1 MKKILF
7 AALSALI
14 LLLTGCYDA
23 NEPNNIAYVV
33 ALGVDTTD
41 DDNIYEFTVQF
52 AKTTQISGGSSEE
65 GGKEGSDI
73 VEIISIKAPT
83 IYSAV
88 NIANQIVSKKF
99 TLAHTKLIVVS
110 DEIAKNGISNLFD
123 TLGRNSDIRPNIYM
137 AVSNGKAKDYLEA
150 VKPVAEIN
158 PVTYYRLIYEAAYGG
173 YVPKIILKD
182 FYFQLDGKDKQN
194 VLPLSGV
201 NSEQVSDEE
210 SENSSSDKS
219 SQGSEEKQN
228 KNTESD
234 KGDTKIIE
242 INKQGFNYLLKK
254 YTAGNIDVDKKNASE
269 VIGMAVFKG
278 DKMIGTMD
286 SIDSLIYNILRG
298 SFDLS
303 YVSYYNEKTPDSP
316 VTIAIEQERK
326 PQISVKI
333 ENDKPKIKI
342 KLFIEGQLISE
353 STENPIEYNLESTE
367 HAFADETKQAINEFL
382 AHTLEYDSDIVGF
395 GQHAKK
401 NFLTYDKFEKYD
413 WYSHYNESEFDV
425 EVVFKIRR
433 IGFIDLSKN
442 EKGDR

>member
-7 AALSALI
+7 AALSSLI
-14 LLLTGCYDA
+14 FLLTGCYDA
-23 NEPNNIAYVV
+23 NEPNNIAYIV
-33 ALGVDTTD
+33 ALGVDTTA

-99 TLAHTKLIVVS
+99 NLAHTKLIVIS
-110 DEIAKNGISNLFD
+110 DEIAKSGISNLFD

-158 PVTYYRLIYEAAYGG
+158 PITYYRLIYESAYGG

-201 NSEQVSDEE
+201 NTEQVSDEE

-219 SQGSEEKQN
+219 SQDGEEKENTKFN
-228 KNTESD
+228 KR
-234 KGDTKIIE
+234 DTKVIE

-254 YTAGNIDVDKKNASE
+254 YTAGNMDVDKKNASE

-303 YVSYYNEKTPDSP
+303 YVSYYKEETPDSP

-333 ENDKPKIKI
+333 EDDKPKIKI
-342 KLFIEGQLISE
+342 KLFLEGQLISE
-353 STENPIEYNLESTE
+353 STENPIEYELKSAERV
-367 HAFADETKQAINEFL
+367 FADETKQAINEFL
-382 AHTLEYDSDIVGF
+382 THTLEYDSDIIGF

-401 NFLTYDKFEKYD
+401 NFLTYDQFKKYD
-413 WYSHYNESEFDV
+413 WYSHYSESKFDV
-425 EVVFKIRR
+425 DVEFKVRR

-442 EKGDR
+442 QKGDR

>member
-7 AALSALI
+7 AALSSLI
-14 LLLTGCYDA
+14 FLLTGCYDA
-23 NEPNNIAYVV
+23 NEPNNIAYIV
-33 ALGVDTTD
+33 AIGVDTTD

-88 NIANQIVSKKF
+88 SIANQIVSKKF
-99 TLAHTKLIVVS
+99 TLAHTKLIVIS
-110 DEIAKNGISNLFD
+110 DEIAKSGISNLFD

-158 PVTYYRLIYEAAYGG
+158 PITYYRLIYESAYGG

-201 NSEQVSDEE
+201 NTEQVSDEE
-210 SENSSSDKS
+210 SENLSSDKS
-219 SQGSEEKQN
+219 SQDGEEKE
-228 KNTESD
+228 NTKFD
-234 KGDTKIIE
+234 KRDTKVIE

-254 YTAGNIDVDKKNASE
+254 YTAGNMDVDKKNASE

-303 YVSYYNEKTPDSP
+303 YVSYYKEETPDSP

-333 ENDKPKIKI
+333 EDDKPKIKI
-342 KLFIEGQLISE
+342 KLFLEGQLISE
-353 STENPIEYNLESTE
+353 STENPIEYELKSAERV
-367 HAFADETKQAINEFL
+367 FADETKQAINEFL
-382 AHTLEYDSDIVGF
+382 THTLEYDSDIIGF

-401 NFLTYDKFEKYD
+401 NFLTYDQFKKYD
-413 WYSHYNESEFDV
+413 WYSHYSESEFDV
-425 EVVFKIRR
+425 DVEFKVRR

-442 EKGDR
+442 QKGDR

>member
-7 AALSALI
+7 AALSSLI

-110 DEIAKNGISNLFD
+110 DEIAKSGISNLFD

-158 PVTYYRLIYEAAYGG
+158 PVTYYRLIYESAYGG

-201 NSEQVSDEE
+201 NTEQVSDEE

-219 SQGSEEKQN
+219 SQDGEEKEN
-228 KNTESD
+228 INPD
-234 KGDTKIIE
+234 KGDTKVIE

-278 DKMIGTMD
+278 NKMIGTMD

-303 YVSYYNEKTPDSP
+303 YVSYYNEETPDSP

-333 ENDKPKIKI
+333 EDDKPKIKI
-342 KLFIEGQLISE
+342 KLFLEGQLISE
-353 STENPIEYNLESTE
+353 STENPIEYELESAE
-367 HAFADETKQAINEFL
+367 NLFADETKQAINEFL
-382 AHTLEYDSDIVGF
+382 THTLEYDSDIVGF

-401 NFLTYDKFEKYD
+401 NFLTYDQFEKYD

-425 EVVFKIRR
+425 DVVFKVRR

-442 EKGDR
+442 QKGDR